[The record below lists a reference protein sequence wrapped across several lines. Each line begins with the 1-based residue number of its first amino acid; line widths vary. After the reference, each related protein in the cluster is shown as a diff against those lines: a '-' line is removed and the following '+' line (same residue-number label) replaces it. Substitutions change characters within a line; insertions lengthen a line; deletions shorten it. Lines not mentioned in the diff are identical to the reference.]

1 MQILIKN
8 KPSSR
13 CAAGQVLEEIFATE
27 ISWNSAEGAIGG
39 FSHGH
44 EVIVRIDRCQEMKR
58 NTSIIQL
65 RCTSMYC
72 WTPFTYHCKL
82 SLTVFVL
89 YYITASCVL
98 AGQRRRSRRAMR
110 CCTSCR
116 LQTMEKISD
125 DLIDSTIKAEVS
137 KTINGIEW
145 IVSAI
150 YT

>member
-1 MQILIKN
+1 
-8 KPSSR
+8 
-13 CAAGQVLEEIFATE
+13 
-27 ISWNSAEGAIGG
+27 
-39 FSHGH
+39 
-44 EVIVRIDRCQEMKR
+44 
-58 NTSIIQL
+58 
-65 RCTSMYC
+65 
-72 WTPFTYHCKL
+72 
-82 SLTVFVL
+82 
-89 YYITASCVL
+89 
-98 AGQRRRSRRAMR
+98 MR

>member
-1 MQILIKN
+1 
-8 KPSSR
+8 
-13 CAAGQVLEEIFATE
+13 
-27 ISWNSAEGAIGG
+27 
-39 FSHGH
+39 
-44 EVIVRIDRCQEMKR
+44 
-58 NTSIIQL
+58 
-65 RCTSMYC
+65 MYC
-72 WTPFTYHCKL
+72 TYCLQRLDSFPYNCKL